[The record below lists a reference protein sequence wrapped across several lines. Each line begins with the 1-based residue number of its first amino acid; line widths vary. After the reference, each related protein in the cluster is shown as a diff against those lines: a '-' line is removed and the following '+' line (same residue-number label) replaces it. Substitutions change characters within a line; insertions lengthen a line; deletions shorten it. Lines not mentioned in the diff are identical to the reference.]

1 MKNLFVIRHSKA
13 MLYREGQEDHDRT
26 LNKIGKEDAKITGN
40 WLNNL
45 GINIDII
52 YSSSSLR
59 AKATT
64 TILTEHLDSKPKV
77 IIDNNLYLADENYL
91 FQYIKQIDEEY
102 EAIALVGHEPGLKR
116 LINLLTGSFVSGLE
130 NTLDNKFSTSAA
142 AVILLN
148 IPFWSSINEREGTLF
163 KYFNNRNT

>member
-59 AKATT
+59 AKAT
-64 TILTEHLDSKPKV
+64 SK
-77 IIDNNLYLADENYL
+77 I
-91 FQYIKQIDEEY
+91 
-102 EAIALVGHEPGLKR
+102 
-116 LINLLTGSFVSGLE
+116 
-130 NTLDNKFSTSAA
+130 
-142 AVILLN
+142 
-148 IPFWSSINEREGTLF
+148 
-163 KYFNNRNT
+163 